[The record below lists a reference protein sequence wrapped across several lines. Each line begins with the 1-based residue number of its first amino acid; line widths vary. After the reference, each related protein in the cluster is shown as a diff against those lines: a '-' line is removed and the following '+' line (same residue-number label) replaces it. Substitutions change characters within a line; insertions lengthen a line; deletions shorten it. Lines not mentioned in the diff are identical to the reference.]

1 MAKISVG
8 DSVRFKP
15 GVKDYDFDVDIGGW
29 QGRVVRFER
38 EHATAVVAFDSIT
51 LRNMP
56 GEYIETCEEEG
67 LGWSE
72 YGSDPDDLEVV
83 PPRDTPA
90 DVETT
95 IAELSARYAYSHLGE
110 EGRDMNAILAG
121 TDPADVMAVL
131 KRWGDYL
138 SQTLTFPFEAEVV
151 EMLFERGPIRYGDR
165 LRVLGIDTTID
176 DSHGVLVDV
185 KRGRKS
191 YVYPLCDLET
201 TDDESPNHDPLQLY
215 RVWFANR

>member
-1 MAKISVG
+1 MANLSVG

-29 QGRVVRFER
+29 QGRVVRFEK
-38 EHATAVVAFDSIT
+38 EHGAVMVAFDSIT

-72 YGSDPDDLEVV
+72 YGADPDELEVV
-83 PPRDTPA
+83 LPRDTPEDIEA
-90 DVETT
+90 A

-110 EGRDMNAILAG
+110 EGREMNAILAG
-121 TDPADVMAVL
+121 VDPDDEMAMME
-131 KRWGDYL
+131 RWSDYL
-138 SQTLTFPFEAEVV
+138 GQTFTFPFEAEVV
-151 EMLFERGPIRYGDR
+151 ETLFERGPIRYGDR
-165 LRVLGIDTTID
+165 LRVLGINMVD
-176 DSHGVLVDV
+176 DSYGVLADV
-185 KRGRKS
+185 KRGRES
-191 YVYPLCDLET
+191 YVYPLCDLKT
-201 TDDESPNHDPLQLY
+201 IDDESPNHDPLQLY